1 MKKIMWGSFFIG
13 ISTLIVILLMVVLG
27 KQVSDLIFKIFVG
40 VMAVCIIS
48 AIVVQRK
55 SYIENKLKNN

>member
-1 MKKIMWGSFFIG
+1 MWGSFFIG